1 MAEQDLEKFVAKLRK
16 VAIEPVVGKRFNQAL
31 GVVAEFSKTTN
42 RFVPRT
48 RRLITSTKGKAT
60 GFEGKL
66 FNEVSY
72 AGYVHEGTRPHVIK
86 PKSTKSLKFKVGGAT
101 VFAKKVNH
109 PGYKGDPWIERAW
122 KAREN
127 AVINF
132 IERTTVS
139 DITKELRL

>member
-1 MAEQDLEKFVAKLRK
+1 MAEQDIKSFIAKLNS
-16 VAIEPVVGKRFNQAL
+16 VAIEPIVGKRFNQAL
-31 GVVAEFSKTTN
+31 GAVAEFSKTTN
-42 RFVPRT
+42 RFVSRT
-48 RRLITSTKGKAT
+48 GRLITSTQGKAT

-72 AGYVHEGTRPHVIK
+72 AGYVHDGTKPHVIR
-86 PKSTKSLKFKVGGAT
+86 PKSVKALKFKVGGST
-101 VFAKKVNH
+101 VYAKKVNH

-139 DITKELRL
+139 DITKEMRL